1 LDSPTTAARGG
12 HVANLKRR
20 LYALERH
27 NQARDPVTGKSQIA
41 VAGGQAAA
49 RVNVER
55 DPGGPSAFGLRL
67 ALRRWHPEL
76 LEESGSGGAT

>member
-1 LDSPTTAARGG
+1 LISLAPDEAARKA
-12 HVANLKRR
+12 HLKRR
-20 LYALERH
+20 LRMLERH
-27 NQARDPVTGKSQIA
+27 NQARDPQTGKSTIA

-49 RVNVER
+49 RTNVER

-76 LEESGSGGAT
+76 LDESKAGATS